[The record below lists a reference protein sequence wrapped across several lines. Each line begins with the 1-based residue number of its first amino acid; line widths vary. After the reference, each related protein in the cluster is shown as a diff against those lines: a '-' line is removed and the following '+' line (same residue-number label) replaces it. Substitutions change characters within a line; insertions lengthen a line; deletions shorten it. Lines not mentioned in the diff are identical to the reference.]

1 MSDRQADIKS
11 VKATWWSVTAF
22 NDEIG
27 LLEDVGKYPHYVK
40 KVYGGREKGEESGTE
55 HFQGCVVLHQQ
66 QRLAALKS
74 WLPTAHFEPA
84 KHKEALR
91 KYAMKEDTATGDK
104 LERVNPVKCFTADE
118 MCLEIGRRIFK
129 EYKRRPMDKEPKDWY
144 WLAINNMLMEN
155 PKMAG
160 QLMNPSLKNFWCET
174 REVWVNLAQAED
186 EEIRKAITNGSES
199 DSDSE

>member
-1 MSDRQADIKS
+1 MSDRQADKS
-11 VKATWWSVTAF
+11 GKATWWSVTAF
-22 NDEIG
+22 ADEMV
-27 LLEDVGKYPHYVK
+27 LLEDTAKYPPFVK

-55 HFQGCVVLHQQ
+55 HFQGCVVLNQQ

-74 WLPTAHFEPA
+74 WLPKAHFEPA

-91 KYAMKEDTATGDK
+91 KYAMKADTATGEK

-129 EYKRRPMDKEPKDWY
+129 PYMARPMDKEPKDWF
-144 WLAINNMLMEN
+144 WTAINCILMEN
-155 PKMAG
+155 PKMAA

-174 REVWVNLAQAED
+174 REVWVNLAKQED
-186 EEIRKAITNGSES
+186 DEIRKAITNESDSES
-199 DSDSE
+199 DEE